1 MKNLTKL
8 DKVVLLLILLDYI
21 RQVSEKR
28 FTSQYIAFIIFS
40 VFQITLGNAAVGK
53 MLLKGTLKGSN
64 AYFFTDIN
72 HF

>member
-40 VFQITLGNAAVGK
+40 VFQITLSDAAVGK
-53 MLLKGTLKGSN
+53 MLLKGTLKGSS

>member
-40 VFQITLGNAAVGK
+40 VFQITLGNAVVGK